1 MTKRPCGRSFQAI
14 HPQRAAL
21 ALAIALAVS
30 LSLAT
35 PRRCPAG
42 DEGHEHRHMDMDMA
56 PKPAESPKPAD
67 SPKPAETSVGV
78 DEKLGAF
85 IPEDIFMRDEN
96 GQSVNLK
103 NLITIPTLLVPVY
116 YTCPNDCNLLLGAL
130 SQILPQVALTP
141 GRDFQVLTVSFDELD
156 TPEIAAR
163 RKNDFATALSARF
176 PMQYWKFL
184 TGDAT
189 AIHKLTD
196 AIGFHFVR
204 DGKAFRHPVILVS
217 VSPSGKIARY
227 LYGAAPL
234 PFDIT
239 MAATEAAGETV
250 GLSIKRAVA
259 FCYSYDP
266 AGRRYVF
273 DLMKIAGL
281 SVLAGLSVFWLF
293 VLFGGKKRKTRQ
305 PRP

>member
-1 MTKRPCGRSFQAI
+1 MTPRPGAGRLQAFL
-14 HPQRAAL
+14 PRLAQAAL
-21 ALAIALAVS
+21 AAGLAAGLALA
-30 LSLAT
+30 A
-35 PRRCPAG
+35 PRPCPAA
-42 DEGHEHRHMDMDMA
+42 DEDHGHAAMDMA
-56 PKPAESPKPAD
+56 AKPAD
-67 SPKPAETSVGV
+67 SPKPVVAGVGV
-78 DEKLGAF
+78 DERLGSF
-85 IPEDIFMRDEN
+85 IPGDIVLRDEN

-103 NLITIPTLLVPVY
+103 DLITLPTLLVPVY
-116 YTCPNDCNLLLGAL
+116 YTCPNDCNLLLGSL

-141 GRDFQVLTVSFDELD
+141 GRDFQVLTVSFDASD
-156 TPEIAAR
+156 TPEIALR

-184 TGDAT
+184 SGDEA
-189 AIHKLTD
+189 AIRTFTE

-204 DGKAFRHPVILVS
+204 DGKTFLHPVILVS

-227 LYGAAPL
+227 LYGPAPL
-234 PFDIT
+234 PFDLT

-273 DLMKIAGL
+273 DLMKIAGI
-281 SVLAGLSVFWLF
+281 SVLAGLGIFLLF
-293 VLFGGKKRKTRQ
+293 VVFGGKKRTTGQ